1 MVSIETY
8 NNSFKDDWNKFIDFS
23 KNSTFLF
30 KRDFM
35 DYHSDKFKDHS
46 LLVYNN
52 SELVALFPL
61 NINDG
66 KVYSHQGLTYGGIIV
81 KDDIKF
87 VKFLELFIEI
97 LKYLNNLS
105 IHKLYIKQI
114 PIIYNSSFNGELDY
128 LCYISRGIIYRR
140 DIISVIDMQTDFKI
154 SKDRIQGYKRGLKNN
169 LEVKETNDFDEFWNS
184 ILIPTLSDK
193 HSVKPVHSLNEI
205 KQLKSNFRENI
216 KQYNVYQNDKIV
228 AGTTIFQTK
237 NVAHVQYI
245 GSTPDKN
252 SLGSLDFLFYNL
264 IKEYYSNY
272 KYFDFGN
279 SHEKDGMKLN
289 QGLNYWKEGYG
300 ARSLTQ
306 DFYEI
311 NTVNFKKLNDILV

>member
-8 NNSFKDDWNKFIDFS
+8 NNSFKDDWNNFIDFS
-23 KNSTFLF
+23 KNATFLF

-46 LLVYNN
+46 LLVYKN
-52 SELVALFPL
+52 SELIALFPL
-61 NINDG
+61 NINEG
-66 KVYSHQGLTYGGIIV
+66 KVYSHQGLTYGGVIV

-97 LKYLNNLS
+97 LKYLNDLS
-105 IHKLYIKQI
+105 IHKLFVKQI

-128 LCYISRGIIYRR
+128 LSHISGGIIYRR

-154 SKDRIQGYKRGLKNN
+154 SKDRIQGYKRGLNNN

>member
-8 NNSFKDDWNKFIDFS
+8 NNSFKEDWNKFIDLS

-46 LLVYNN
+46 LLVYKN
-52 SELVALFPL
+52 SVLVALFPL

-66 KVYSHQGLTYGGIIV
+66 KAYSHQGLTYGGIIV

-128 LCYISRGIIYRR
+128 LCYISGGIIYRR

-216 KQYNVYQNDKIV
+216 KQYNVYHNDKIV

-264 IKEYYSNY
+264 IKEYFSNC

-311 NTVNFKKLNDILV
+311 NTVNFKKLNNILV

>member
-8 NNSFKDDWNKFIDFS
+8 NNSFKDDWNNFIDFS
-23 KNSTFLF
+23 KNATFLF

-46 LLVYNN
+46 LLVYKN
-52 SELVALFPL
+52 SELIALFPL
-61 NINDG
+61 NINEG
-66 KVYSHQGLTYGGIIV
+66 KVYSHQGLTYGGVIV
-81 KDDIKF
+81 KYDIKF

-105 IHKLYIKQI
+105 IHKLFIKQI

-128 LCYISRGIIYRR
+128 LSHISGGIIYRR

>member
-8 NNSFKDDWNKFIDFS
+8 NNSFKDDWNKFIDIS

-46 LLVYNN
+46 LLVYKN
-52 SELVALFPL
+52 SELIALFPL
-61 NINDG
+61 NINEG
-66 KVYSHQGLTYGGIIV
+66 KVYSHQGLTYGGVIV

-97 LKYLNNLS
+97 LKHLNNLS
-105 IHKLYIKQI
+105 IHKLFIKQI

-128 LCYISRGIIYRR
+128 LSHISGGIIYRR

>member
-8 NNSFKDDWNKFIDFS
+8 NNSFKDDWNKFIDIS

-46 LLVYNN
+46 LLVYKN
-52 SELVALFPL
+52 SELIALFPL
-61 NINDG
+61 NINEG
-66 KVYSHQGLTYGGIIV
+66 KVYSHQGLTYGGVIV

-97 LKYLNNLS
+97 LKHLNNLS
-105 IHKLYIKQI
+105 IHKLFIKQI

-128 LCYISRGIIYRR
+128 LSHISGGIIYRR

-184 ILIPTLSDK
+184 ILIPTLSHK

-311 NTVNFKKLNDILV
+311 NTLNFKKLNDILV

>member
-8 NNSFKDDWNKFIDFS
+8 NNSFKDDWNNFIDFS
-23 KNSTFLF
+23 KNATFLF

-46 LLVYNN
+46 LLVYKN
-52 SELVALFPL
+52 SELIALFPL
-61 NINDG
+61 NINEG
-66 KVYSHQGLTYGGIIV
+66 KVYSHQGLTYGGVIV

-105 IHKLYIKQI
+105 IHKLFIKQI

-128 LCYISRGIIYRR
+128 LSHISGGIIYRR

-184 ILIPTLSDK
+184 ILIPTLSNK

-205 KQLKSNFRENI
+205 KQLKSSFNENI
-216 KQYNVYQNDKIV
+216 KQFNVYHKDKIV
-228 AGTTIFQTK
+228 AGATIFQTH

-245 GSTPDKN
+245 GSTPEKN
-252 SLGSLDFLFYNL
+252 SLGSLDFLFYKL
-264 IKEYYSNY
+264 IKEIYVNH

-279 SHEKDGMKLN
+279 SHENGGMQIN
-289 QGLNYWKEGYG
+289 QGLNYWKEGFG
-300 ARSLTQ
+300 ARSLNQ
-306 DFYEI
+306 DYYEI
-311 NTVNFKKLNDILV
+311 ETSNFKKLKNTLI